1 MSSPPSKLNDT
12 FAIDLPPASQL
23 DSSVL
28 EALPPELIDKILRSY
43 CAKEDQDNKTRG
55 SAVAG
60 SVPGV
65 QKCPFRPGGRLAEDG
80 GVGRRG
86 RGRGRGRGRRR
97 GRGTG
102 SPIKS
107 PSKRGNKV
115 TVTES
120 PKKQTRLF
128 ELLPESSS
136 EAKEFQKQGNGR
148 RSESLNPQLIS
159 SNHEPIE
166 PLITTSCE
174 VTAPDPQDILLAE
187 FRAFLK
193 EWVRESPGG
202 PLESDLEKMTA
213 YFVELCGS
221 DSASVF
227 VVLCG
232 FRRLALNTGDVD
244 WWTAFNILL
253 GSVQECISSEHK
265 AVFPIDPL

>member
-1 MSSPPSKLNDT
+1 M
-12 FAIDLPPASQL
+12 
-23 DSSVL
+23 
-28 EALPPELIDKILRSY
+28 
-43 CAKEDQDNKTRG
+43 
-55 SAVAG
+55 
-60 SVPGV
+60 
-65 QKCPFRPGGRLAEDG
+65 
-80 GVGRRG
+80 
-86 RGRGRGRGRRR
+86 
-97 GRGTG
+97 
-102 SPIKS
+102 
-107 PSKRGNKV
+107 
-115 TVTES
+115 TES

-159 SNHEPIE
+159 SNHATATIAPMAIE

-213 YFVELCGS
+213 YFVKLCDS

-244 WWTAFNILL
+244 WWTAFNTLL
-253 GSVQECISSEHK
+253 GSVQDCISSEHK